1 MMDTPK
7 GLRLHIGLFG
17 RRNVGKSS
25 LMNAL
30 VGQSVSIVS
39 DLAGTT
45 TDPVEKTL
53 EMAPLGP
60 IVFVDTAGLDDVG
73 AVGEMRK
80 QKSLQVLDRVDL
92 AIVVATPEG
101 LTDFDQEVMSLLRE
115 RKTPFVVVFNKCDL
129 GQPPAGDLAR
139 LDQDRIMYV
148 LASATAAQSMDQV
161 KEALFHLAPENPLD
175 EPRLIG
181 DLLSPGDL
189 VLLVVPID
197 LGAPKGRLI
206 LPQVQ
211 TIRDVLDSDASCV
224 VVKERELADTLAKLT
239 VPPRIVVCDSQVVLK
254 ASADTPNEIP
264 LTTFSILMSRFK
276 GDMIRLA
283 HGAGAINALKP
294 GDRVLI
300 TESCS
305 HHSLADDIGRV
316 KIPRWLRQFAG
327 GDLQTD
333 VVAGKDFPSD
343 LSPYSLVVQCGG
355 CMVTRKMILHRQYL
369 AERQQVPMTNYGMA
383 ISQVQGVLERTLQCF
398 PAALEAFRQGAQGR
412 PR

>member
-1 MMDTPK
+1 MQDTPK

-73 AVGEMRK
+73 EVGEMRK
-80 QKSLQVLDRVDL
+80 QRSLQVLDRVDL
-92 AIVVATPEG
+92 GIVVATPEG
-101 LTDFDQEVMSLLRE
+101 LTDFERDVMALLTE
-115 RKTPFVVVFNKCDL
+115 RKTPFLVVFNKCDL
-129 GQPPAGDLAR
+129 GVPPAECLADLDR
-139 LDQDRIMYV
+139 DRIMYV
-148 LASATAAQSMDQV
+148 QASATAAQAMDQI
-161 KEALFHLAPENPLD
+161 KEALFHLAPENPID

-181 DLLSPGDL
+181 DMLSPGDT
-189 VLLVVPID
+189 VVLVVPID

-224 VVKERELADTLAKLT
+224 VVKERELADTLAKMT
-239 VPPRIVVCDSQVVLK
+239 VRPRIVVCDSQVVLK
-254 ASADTPNEIP
+254 ASADTPPEIP

-283 HGAGAINALKP
+283 HGAGAINALQA

-327 GDLQTD
+327 GDLHTD

-355 CMVTRKMILHRQYL
+355 CMVTRKMVLHRQYL
-369 AERQQVPMTNYGMA
+369 AERQNVPMTNYGMA
-383 ISQVQGVLERTLQCF
+383 ISQVQGVLERTLACF
-398 PAALEAFRQGAQGR
+398 PAALEAFRRGASGE
-412 PR
+412 